1 MSRQMTPSAGA
12 CAWIAK
18 AAAILALLAWSLT
31 HVNPAL
37 AQSDR
42 EPVRTVEV
50 FATTADAVSIPASA
64 PFALMVYRTDELER
78 EQQAMLAPAGT
89 GRDARETT
97 ALQQALLRK
106 QGQAALHR
114 LAPLVSRHYQAERL
128 ARQYGITAYPAIVIN
143 GSKVIYDVTDVERAI
158 SIYLKLHGV

>member
-18 AAAILALLAWSLT
+18 AMAILALLAWSMT
-31 HVNPAL
+31 HDSLAV

-42 EPVRTVEV
+42 DPVRTVEV

-64 PFALMVYRTDELER
+64 AFAVTVYRTDELER

-89 GRDARETT
+89 GRDANETL
-97 ALQQALLRK
+97 ALQKALLRK
-106 QGQAALHR
+106 QGREALHR

-158 SIYLKLHGV
+158 SIYLKLHGG